1 MRDIEVIQSLEQIKD
16 RVKNQLLGVK
26 EYRAFLAIQKA
37 IDEIS
42 EIGAIVTSLEASRDQ
57 VQDRLNGVREY
68 RALLAV
74 EKSIADISDVLGIL
88 EDTAPASVVSM
99 PETQPEIRAEAALAE
114 VATAIG
120 QSAPISHSDVAPE
133 SAPSTA
139 TPPPAAFEP
148 MPDGE
153 REVAASSPAPTSE
166 HSEEQRRPDQSVPV
180 WQVA

>member
-1 MRDIEVIQSLEQIKD
+1 MRDIGVIQSLEQIRD
-16 RVKNQLLGVK
+16 RVKEQLLSVK
-26 EYRAFLAIQKA
+26 EYRAFLAVQKA

-42 EIGAIVTSLEASRDQ
+42 EVREIVTSLETVRDQ

-88 EDTAPASVVSM
+88 EEAAPAVPA
-99 PETQPEIRAEAALAE
+99 PEAQPEIRAEVALAE

-133 SAPSTA
+133 SASSTA

-166 HSEEQRRPDQSVPV
+166 HSEEQRGPDQSVPV